1 MKEQLRYKISNYLL
15 QKEIRNSSRQ
25 TSVISFN
32 DAKTIGI
39 IYDATADQD
48 YELIKNYVKDLRGH
62 SKEVIAL
69 GYYNRKEL
77 PGTRFMKLGLDF
89 FTQKA
94 LNWKMKPNHPIVNN
108 FMTREFDI
116 LICMN
121 LDRSIPIRYIS
132 SLTKARFKIGKYD
145 PVCSRIFDFMIK
157 VEDKPDLKIMIEQVN
172 HYLKLIRNE
181 KYQET

>member
-15 QKEIRNSSRQ
+15 QQEIKNSTRQ
-25 TSVISFN
+25 VAVVPFSEARS
-32 DAKTIGI
+32 IGI
-39 IYDATADQD
+39 LYDATADQD
-48 YELIKNYVKDLRGH
+48 YEMIKNYVKNLRSY
-62 SKEVIAL
+62 SKDVLAL

-94 LNWKMKPNHPIVNN
+94 LNWKFKPNHPIVSN
-108 FMTREFDI
+108 FINREFDI

-121 LDRSIPIRYIS
+121 MDRSVPIRYVA
-132 SLTKARFKIGKYD
+132 SLAKAHFKIGKYD
-145 PVCSRIFDFMIK
+145 PLCSRIFDFMIK
-157 VEDKPDLKIMIEQVN
+157 VEEKPDLKIMIEQIN
-172 HYLKLIRNE
+172 HYLNLIKNE